1 MSLITVEGFDHYVT
15 ADIAKKGWS
24 VSACT
29 IGITNG
35 RRGNGGLSPTIG
47 SGYIKKALP
56 VASTYIMGFAMWV
69 NVLPANTNAIA
80 VFFDGV
86 QGQSSIALGVDGRLL
101 MYSGNGATLVGT
113 SVQAL
118 QLGAWNYFEWKVTIA
133 NSAAANSC
141 VLKVNGVNWINVAAG
156 TDMQPSTSAVI
167 SSVALAGNSTNSFG
181 IGSNVGTWL
190 DDVYI
195 CDTSGT
201 TNNDFLGDIRVDT
214 LYPNADGAFSAWTP
228 SAVNGAHRYWR
239 LYVDAVLGGTVIALT
254 ELGLSL
260 TSGGATV
267 TTGGTASANSV
278 SSGLAANAFDGNSG
292 TWWGTASS
300 QVPGWIAYDFGAG
313 VTKNIKGFSLTSQ
326 NSASYAQ
333 TAPTQFQLQ
342 FSDDGVVWTT
352 LVVASAPTWTQNE
365 TKVFSADL
373 TGAAH
378 SGMVNDPIPNLT
390 NYNYALTIGLRDSYA
405 FQDLP
410 SLVSST
416 VYGVQVN
423 AAMLKD
429 DAGNKQVALFTRAS
443 GGENTDGA
451 TVALGTSQTYV
462 SQIFEKNLNGT
473 ADWTQATVN
482 SAEFGVKV
490 VV

>member
-1 MSLITVEGFDHYVT
+1 MLLHADGFDHYAT
-15 ADIAKKGWS
+15 ADLTKKWTAIQGIS
-24 VSACT
+24 TSTILPVS
-29 IGITNG
+29 G
-35 RRGNGGLSPTIG
+35 RRGGGAFSTATASGWATKTLPSSP
-47 SGYIKKALP
+47 
-56 VASTYIMGFAMWV
+56 STVIAGFAFR
-69 NVLPANTNAIA
+69 PAN
-80 VFFDGV
+80 
-86 QGQSSIALGVDGRLL
+86 
-101 MYSGNGATLVGT
+101 NGAANHRFFSL
-113 SVQAL
+113 L
-118 QLGAWNYFEWKVTIA
+118 ENGAYHIYLNF
-133 NSAAANSC
+133 NAANKIDVTRNSTLLATGSA
-141 VLKVNGVNWINVAAG
+141 VLSIGAFYYIEVKATIHDTTGAVTVRVNGLNDIVLTNVDTRNAGAGVINQV
-156 TDMQPSTSAVI
+156 
-167 SSVALAGNSTNSFG
+167 G
-181 IGSNVGTWL
+181 IGDPGTFGPTGGAMW
-190 DDVYI
+190 DDFYL

-201 TNNDFLGDIRVDT
+201 TNNDFLGDTRVDT

-228 SAVNGAHRYWR
+228 SAANGAHRYWR